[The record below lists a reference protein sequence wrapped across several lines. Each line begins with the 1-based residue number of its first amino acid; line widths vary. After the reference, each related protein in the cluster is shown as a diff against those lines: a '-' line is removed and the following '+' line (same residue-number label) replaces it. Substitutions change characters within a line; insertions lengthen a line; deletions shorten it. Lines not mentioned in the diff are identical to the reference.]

1 MEFLAA
7 VPVTLILLV
16 ITLVVAIVTI
26 GYLALAEADRSSAL
40 GRASATRES
49 TGLVEGLLRQ
59 ERPSIGA
66 RLTEWLVARLPGS
79 KKADE
84 TPVSEKLILAG
95 FDSPVAQSLFTVARG
110 ASVIMLPLIGWAW
123 SPRGGGTPA
132 LVFIMMSVLI
142 GVVAPTAVLDRLVDR
157 RRERIRRGVPDAL
170 DLLVVCVEAGV
181 SLDASMLR
189 VSRDMAGIHPELAFE
204 LGQVVRKVGAGMPRE
219 RALQQLPRR
228 TGVEELRTLV
238 ASMIQSE
245 RLGSSIARV
254 LRINAE
260 TLRLRRKQA
269 IEKKA
274 AEASLKMLLPL
285 ALFLLPALMIVII
298 GPAIIEMMSQFGG

>member
-1 MEFLAA
+1 MGFFTSFPL
-7 VPVTLILLV
+7 TLVLLML
-16 ITLVVAIVTI
+16 TLVVAIVTI
-26 GYLALAEADRSSAL
+26 VYIGLAEANRSSAL
-40 GRASATRES
+40 DRTSTTRES
-49 TGLVEGLLRQ
+49 SAMVDGLLLQ
-59 ERPSIGA
+59 EQPSIRA
-66 RLTEWLVARLPGS
+66 RLSAWIVARLPGS
-79 KKADE
+79 NKADE
-84 TPVSEKLILAG
+84 KPVSEKLILAG
-95 FDSPVAQSLFTVARG
+95 FDSPAAQSLFTAARL
-110 ASVIMLPLIGWAW
+110 ASVIVLPLLGWGLA
-123 SPRGGGTPA
+123 PRDGGASA
-132 LVFIMMSVLI
+132 LVFILMSVLI
-142 GVVAPTAVLDRLVDR
+142 GIVAPPALLDRAVDR
-157 RRERIRRGVPDAL
+157 RRERIRRGVPDSL

-189 VSRDMAGIHPELAFE
+189 VSRDMAAVHPELAFE
-204 LGQVVRKVGAGMPRE
+204 LGQVVRKVSAGMPRE

-260 TLRLRRKQA
+260 TLRVRRKQS